1 MANSLEDTPLVMI
14 SSFEQLQELVT
25 ELLTVSEIAVDL
37 EVILVN
43 LLH

>member
-1 MANSLEDTPLVMI
+1 MANSLEDTPLIMI
-14 SSFEQLQELVT
+14 NSFEQLQELVT